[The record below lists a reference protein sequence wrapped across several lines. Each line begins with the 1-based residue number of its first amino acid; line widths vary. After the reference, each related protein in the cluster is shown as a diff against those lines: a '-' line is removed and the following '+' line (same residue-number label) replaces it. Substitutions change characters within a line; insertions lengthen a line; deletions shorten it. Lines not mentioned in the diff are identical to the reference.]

1 MLVHGTALGV
11 LWFLTL
17 PGWLLLFLGVGLVG
31 SLIFHLLRDFSGRLP
46 GSWQTFAWQDEQL
59 VVTQRNGRQQIGLP
73 VRESV
78 LCRHFV
84 VLGLRT
90 ENARLIHWRVIFP
103 DALDPEEF
111 RRLSVG
117 LRFSPV
123 AQGESI
129 VGAASG
135 SMSG

>member
-1 MLVHGTALGV
+1 MALAV

-17 PGWLLLFLGVGLVG
+17 PVWLLLFLGVGLSG
-31 SLIFHLLRDFSGRLP
+31 SLIFHLLRDVSGRLP
-46 GSWQTFAWQDEQL
+46 GAWRTLAWQDEKL
-59 VVTQRNGRQQIGLP
+59 VVTQRNGRQHIGPP

-78 LCRHFV
+78 VCRHFV

-90 ENARLIHWRVIFP
+90 GSARLISWRVIFP